1 MGLMG
6 RRASQWKHRTLV
18 QLRRR
23 NPFRHDQPQHQH
35 LRTGA
40 FELYQ
45 HRLCARQHHLLRYI
59 LDRTARSQLLFRPV
73 HRTGRPGAD
82 RQLRLPLYV
91 AGQRDRFPRD
101 GRLRREAVTVAVW
114 KMAGAM
120 SAAAAVLTGNSA
132 EAVPRQLTVTATGA
146 QLLTVAERLS
156 RAGDT
161 VKAKAILAA
170 LAADPNSDIRNE
182 ARF

>member
-1 MGLMG
+1 
-6 RRASQWKHRTLV
+6 
-18 QLRRR
+18 
-23 NPFRHDQPQHQH
+23 
-35 LRTGA
+35 
-40 FELYQ
+40 
-45 HRLCARQHHLLRYI
+45 
-59 LDRTARSQLLFRPV
+59 
-73 HRTGRPGAD
+73 
-82 RQLRLPLYV
+82 
-91 AGQRDRFPRD
+91 
-101 GRLRREAVTVAVW
+101 
-114 KMAGAM
+114 M

-182 ARF
+182 ARFRTAKLLVAEGQMSRAALLLRQVIDERPEAVPVRLELAGLLDRMGDKDGAWRQVRAAQALGLPPDAARIVDRYSEALRAQRPFGASLEIALAPDSNINRATRSDTLGKSTRLPHTPSD